1 MKSAASPTLL
11 DRLIDIGAN
20 LSHAAFDPDLDAVVG
35 RALAA
40 AIELDPATVAAT
52 TQTAYRFLGLP

>member
-1 MKSAASPTLL
+1 ML
-11 DRLIDIGAN
+11 DRLIDIGTN
-20 LSHAAFDPDLDAVVG
+20 LGHAAFDPDLDAVVG

-40 AIELDPATVAAT
+40 AMELDPATVAAT